1 MKLGKK
7 VGVPLE
13 GDGRAICRLAQEHI
27 LARPKFPSR
36 ASDTFIV
43 LARGVD
49 IIARDYVKVTRSVT
63 RRREPARARS
73 DKARVYRI
81 AMQEP

>member
-1 MKLGKK
+1 M
-7 VGVPLE
+7 
-13 GDGRAICRLAQEHI
+13 CRLAHDRI